1 MKVAFIGLGAMGK
14 GMALNMLKNGADMIV
29 CDINNKDFPEFTK
42 HGAKATTSHS
52 ETAQAD
58 IIFLCLPDSAVVKS
72 VICEEPLFPLLR
84 EGQILVDFS
93 TIKYTVTQEI
103 YKSLAE
109 KGVCFIDAPISGMP
123 FRANDGTLTV
133 MCGGD
138 ESVFEKVK
146 PYLDFVGNNII
157 YMGQSGNG
165 QLTKLTNN
173 LLYNINVA
181 AVAEILPMAVKLGLD
196 CEKISAV
203 INTGTGRSFA
213 SEYFVPRILERNFSD
228 AYPMKFAYKDMVG
241 AAEIAANCSIPTPVL
256 AAATSTY
263 QMALLNGHGDCSK
276 GGMIQVFEKLLNVTC
291 QKNKE

>member
-29 CDINNKDFPEFTK
+29 CDLRDKDFPEFTK
-42 HGAKATTSHS
+42 HGAKATTNHS

-72 VICEEPLFPLLR
+72 VIYSESLFPLLR

-93 TIKYTVTQEI
+93 TIKYTVTQDI
-103 YKSLAE
+103 YKRLAE
-109 KGVCFIDAPISGMP
+109 KGVYFIDAPISGMP

-138 ESVFEKVK
+138 EKIFEKVK
-146 PYLDFVGNNII
+146 PYLDFVGSNII

-173 LLYNINVA
+173 LLYNINIA

-228 AYPMKFAYKDMVG
+228 AYPMKLAYKDMVG
-241 AAEIAANCSIPTPVL
+241 AAEIAANNSIPTPVL
-256 AAATSTY
+256 AAANSTY
-263 QMALLNGHGDCSK
+263 QMAMLNGHGDCSK

-291 QKNKE
+291 QKKG